1 MLKPGVAVFDE
12 NADHYDRWFEEHGPI
27 YQDELSALRRLM
39 PDVENAIE
47 IGVGTGRF
55 AAPLGISVG
64 IEPSANM
71 AKIAEQRGI
80 TVTQAYGE
88 NLPFSDRT
96 FDLALLVTVLCF
108 VDDVST
114 VLREVGRILK
124 PEGYILIGM
133 IDPTSPLGQSYE
145 THKASSMFYRESHF
159 HAVDEIVDL
168 LKQFGFQ
175 NFEFCQT
182 VFQSNLNTPE
192 ASIIE
197 AGYGQGAF
205 VVIRGRLA
213 DTHGRKLVLT

>member
-1 MLKPGVAVFDE
+1 MLEPCVAVFDE
-12 NADHYDRWFEEHGPI
+12 NAEHYDQWFEEHGPI
-27 YQDELSALRRLM
+27 YQAELSALRRLM

-55 AAPLGISVG
+55 AVPLGIAMGV
-64 IEPSANM
+64 EPSAHM

-88 NLPFSDRT
+88 DLPFPDRT

-108 VDDVST
+108 IDDVST

-124 PEGYILIGM
+124 PDGYILIGM

-145 THKASSMFYRESHF
+145 IHKASSTFYREAHF
-159 HAVDEIVDL
+159 HTVDEIVDL
-168 LKQFGFQ
+168 LQQFGFQ
-175 NFEFCQT
+175 DFEFCQT
-182 VFQSNLNTPE
+182 VFQSEPNTPE

-205 VVIRGRLA
+205 VVVRGRLA
-213 DTHGRKLVLT
+213 DAWS